1 MRQATT
7 SPAAASRRPATGGSR
22 RRRVLE
28 VGIPSLRRQVLA
40 LHCQPLLRRRVRLL
54 RRAAVRVRVRVRVR
68 VHVRRRVLC
77 VSVLLAG
84 RQPASCRTSTRLP
97 PRLVARLG

>member
-40 LHCQPLLRRRVRLL
+40 LHCQPLLRRRVHLL
-54 RRAAVRVRVRVRVR
+54 RRAAVRVRVRVR

>member
-1 MRQATT
+1 MR
-7 SPAAASRRPATGGSR
+7 PSRC
-22 RRRVLE
+22 
-28 VGIPSLRRQVLA
+28 
-40 LHCQPLLRRRVRLL
+40 LHACVR
-54 RRAAVRVRVRVRVR
+54 ACVRVRVRVR